1 MHVRDAVERDAP
13 AMAGLTD
20 APESVLRSLVHDR
33 SVRVLVE
40 GEREGAGE
48 DDEDADDGS
57 PSTGADEDDDQTI
70 RGFVSFDARE
80 DAVHVTEF
88 GGDREA
94 CERLLEEP
102 IRFAEREGLSVELLL
117 RESGGEGEDDGSPAS
132 GGGADGPM
140 RAAVDAAGFSEAGA
154 GPRFRG
160 APTRRYRYDP
170 GDIGR

>member
-48 DDEDADDGS
+48 DDEDADHGS
-57 PSTGADEDDDQTI
+57 PSTGADEDETI

-117 RESGGEGEDDGSPAS
+117 RDEESE
-132 GGGADGPM
+132 DGPM

-170 GDIGR
+170 GDTGR